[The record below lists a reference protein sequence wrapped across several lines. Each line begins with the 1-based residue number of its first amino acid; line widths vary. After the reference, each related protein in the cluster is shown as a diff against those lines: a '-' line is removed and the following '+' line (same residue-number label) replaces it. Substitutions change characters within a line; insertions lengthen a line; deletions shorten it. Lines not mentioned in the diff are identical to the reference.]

1 MWVSV
6 WVCAWSAWVLIS
18 MRRRNEAVL
27 QRERR
32 KGLMQPPI
40 APEKVVRRRAAQS
53 RAVPLGCSQ
62 HRAQPPERPEMAVG
76 TALLWLSAALLAL
89 PGVCGDCPQPPRF
102 SFAEPPG
109 PTNSSYPVGTVLRYR
124 CRPGYTGDRNKLPS
138 VTCLP
143 NSTWASDPDFCI
155 GKSCGQP
162 EIPNGNFH
170 FSTNLQFGA
179 TINFTCKA
187 GYRLVGKPTA
197 QCILSGSD
205 VVWDAVPYC
214 EIIPCQPPPPIE
226 NGTPSSVHGEYTFGV
241 AVTYSCK
248 KGLSLIGNATIHCT
262 MDDNLNGIWSGP
274 APECKDVRCEKP
286 EVENAKNLN
295 SFATEYTYGEKVSFE
310 CAPGHALSGAQTVT
324 CDADNTWKPSL
335 PSCDPRYC
343 GSPPSIPSAELIGAA
358 GNSFMAGTKL
368 TYQCQPG
375 FTTESGK
382 SLEVTCLMDAT
393 WTSGSALC
401 TRQQCTAP
409 TIPNGIVNGD
419 SFLFGTTVT
428 FSCNAEYELK
438 GSSSAKCV
446 AVESGVE
453 WDVKLPSCER
463 QRSDVL
469 CEQPPSIGNGV
480 HNGTGG
486 TAFPLG
492 SVVVYSCNDGFN
504 LVGDRAIQCLAT
516 TQDRGVWST
525 PTPECR
531 GGASSIIV
539 GILPLLLAMLVMNF

>member
-1 MWVSV
+1 
-6 WVCAWSAWVLIS
+6 
-18 MRRRNEAVL
+18 
-27 QRERR
+27 
-32 KGLMQPPI
+32 MQPPI

-214 EIIPCQPPPPIE
+214 E
-226 NGTPSSVHGEYTFGV
+226 SKWTF
-241 AVTYSCK
+241 
-248 KGLSLIGNATIHCT
+248 
-262 MDDNLNGIWSGP
+262 
-274 APECKDVRCEKP
+274 
-286 EVENAKNLN
+286 
-295 SFATEYTYGEKVSFE
+295 
-310 CAPGHALSGAQTVT
+310 
-324 CDADNTWKPSL
+324 
-335 PSCDPRYC
+335 
-343 GSPPSIPSAELIGAA
+343 
-358 GNSFMAGTKL
+358 
-368 TYQCQPG
+368 
-375 FTTESGK
+375 
-382 SLEVTCLMDAT
+382 
-393 WTSGSALC
+393 SALC
-401 TRQQCTAP
+401 PSSKLLLHTSPSAP
-409 TIPNGIVNGD
+409 
-419 SFLFGTTVT
+419 
-428 FSCNAEYELK
+428 
-438 GSSSAKCV
+438 
-446 AVESGVE
+446 
-453 WDVKLPSCER
+453 
-463 QRSDVL
+463 
-469 CEQPPSIGNGV
+469 
-480 HNGTGG
+480 
-486 TAFPLG
+486 PLG
-492 SVVVYSCNDGFN
+492 LQLLFCH
-504 LVGDRAIQCLAT
+504 LAT
-516 TQDRGVWST
+516 KKIRVGS
-525 PTPECR
+525 E
-531 GGASSIIV
+531 GASAIRTS
-539 GILPLLLAMLVMNF
+539 G